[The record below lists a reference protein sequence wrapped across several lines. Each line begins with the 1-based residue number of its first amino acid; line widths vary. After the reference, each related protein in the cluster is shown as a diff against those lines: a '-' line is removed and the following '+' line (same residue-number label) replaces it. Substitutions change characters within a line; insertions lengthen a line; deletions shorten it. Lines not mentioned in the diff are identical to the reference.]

1 MRQFFLALILLF
13 FCGKVCDAAIVLR
26 MDPVESKMM
35 FKAHILGVEIP
46 GHVECRA
53 FTHKYRP
60 LSLKDQG
67 KLMGKLIPL

>member
-35 FKAHILGVEIP
+35 GAYIADFCLKGHRLFNGKILQVAMQNP
-46 GHVECRA
+46 A
-53 FTHKYRP
+53 
-60 LSLKDQG
+60 
-67 KLMGKLIPL
+67 